1 MSPVKLFSVFRTKP
15 QNILRFSQKTPIVTK
30 ISKMNRYLKK
40 DNAFEIFK
48 RHHLREYSQDC
59 ATIFK
64 GASKRIFSGVFG
76 SCFRH
81 HFTI

>member
-1 MSPVKLFSVFRTKP
+1 MSPVKLFTVFRTKP

-48 RHHLREYSQDC
+48 RHHLREYS
-59 ATIFK
+59 
-64 GASKRIFSGVFG
+64 
-76 SCFRH
+76 
-81 HFTI
+81 

>member
-1 MSPVKLFSVFRTKP
+1 MSPVKLFTVFLTKP

-48 RHHLREYSQDC
+48 RHHLREYS
-59 ATIFK
+59 
-64 GASKRIFSGVFG
+64 
-76 SCFRH
+76 
-81 HFTI
+81 